1 MELVRRARQGDV
13 RAIARLISLAENE
26 APEATAALQE
36 LYTHT
41 GSAHVIGVTGP
52 PGSGKSTITDKMV
65 KELRKQG
72 FKVGVLA
79 IDPTSPFT
87 GGAILGDRV
96 RMSDLNLDEGV
107 YIRSMGT
114 RGRLGGLSKATNYA
128 VKILDACGYDYIF
141 IETVGVGQSEVDIV
155 KTAETVILIMVPG
168 LGDDIQAIKAGILE
182 IGDIFVV
189 NKSDRDGA
197 NRVVIELEMMLGL
210 NPEKKAWIPPILMTV
225 ADQNK
230 GVSEVVRE
238 VQKHHKHLNDTGEM
252 RKRNRGRLEG
262 EVMDLLLNK
271 MINYVNDKIN
281 STGEFQKEI
290 DRILGRETDPYT
302 LVEKIFNESVK

>member
-1 MELVRRARQGDV
+1 MELVERARQGDV

-41 GSAHVIGVTGP
+41 GTAHVIGVTGP

-65 KELRKQG
+65 KALRIQG

-114 RGRLGGLSKATNYA
+114 RGRLGGLSKATSYA

-155 KTAETVILIMVPG
+155 KNAETVVLIMVPG

-210 NPEKKAWIPPILMTV
+210 NSEKNVWTPPILMTV

-230 GVSEVVRE
+230 GVTEVVQE
-238 VQKHHKHLNDTGEM
+238 IQKHHKHLEETGEILG
-252 RKRNRGRLEG
+252 RNRARLEG
-262 EVMDLLLNK
+262 EVIDLLTNK
-271 MINYVNDKIN
+271 ITNYITDKIN
-281 STGEFQKEI
+281 NNGDFQKEI
-290 DRILGRETDPYT
+290 DRIMGRETDPYT
-302 LVEKIFNESVK
+302 LVENIFKKSLK